1 MSDNVIILP
10 VIRRMNTPAVTPLIE
25 QNTTIRRRY
34 TVEMNQSP
42 EFFKRLEKIAWDRR
56 CTPAQVIAQF
66 VSERME
72 GEETK

>member
-1 MSDNVIILP
+1 MTAEIIKLG
-10 VIRRMNTPAVTPLIE
+10 VIRRFNPTPLIE

-72 GEETK
+72 EPSEAEK